1 MKFENVLL
9 GVLATK
15 PFHGYELMKWF
26 DVEGQFIRSNTHHS
40 QIYRELARMVKN
52 GLVDYE
58 IDPREG
64 KPAAK
69 VYRITEVGQQVLL
82 AWIRSPYQ
90 PTSRF
95 QDASF
100 HTHFAFTIAF
110 DLDAALRV
118 VETELAYRRK
128 QVAASRIRK
137 RGLVGVEPI
146 EGFDTGRF
154 QRYGEQMHYFG
165 ADSVDRWMEWLE
177 GIRTMVTAELA
188 SRDAANTPD
197 SEEHTA

>member
-52 GLVDYE
+52 GLVQFE

-64 KPAAK
+64 KPDAK
-69 VYRITEVGQQVLL
+69 VYRITEVGEQVLL
-82 AWIRSPYQ
+82 AWIRSPYE

-95 QDASF
+95 QDAGF
-100 HTHFAFTIAF
+100 NTHFAFAIAF

-118 VETELAYRRK
+118 VETELAYRRD
-128 QVAASRIRK
+128 QVAASRIRG
-137 RGLVGVEPI
+137 RGLVGIEPI
-146 EGFDTGRF
+146 EGFDAGRF
-154 QRYGEQMHYFG
+154 QRYSEQMHYFG
-165 ADSVDRWMEWLE
+165 ADSVDRWMDWLE
-177 GIRTMVTAELA
+177 GIRTVITAELA
-188 SRDAANTPD
+188 SRDDVNDPD

>member
-1 MKFENVLL
+1 MKFENVVL
-9 GVLATK
+9 GVLASR

-52 GLVDYE
+52 GLVEYE

-64 KPAAK
+64 KPDAK
-69 VYRITEVGQQVLL
+69 VYRITQVGQDVLM
-82 AWIRSPYQ
+82 AWIRSPYE

-95 QDASF
+95 QDADFNTRFSF
-100 HTHFAFTIAF
+100 TVAL
-110 DLDAALRV
+110 DLEAALRV
-118 VETELAYRRK
+118 VETELAYRRA
-128 QVAASRIRK
+128 QVAASRVRK
-137 RGLVGVEPI
+137 RGLVGVDPI
-146 EGFDTGRF
+146 EGFDTARY

-165 ADSVDRWMEWLE
+165 ADSVDRWMDWLD
-177 GIRTMVTAELA
+177 GIRTSITAELA
-188 SRDAANTPD
+188 SHASAITPD

>member
-1 MKFENVLL
+1 MKFENVVL

-52 GLVDYE
+52 GLVE
-58 IDPREG
+58 FEVDPREG
-64 KPAAK
+64 KPDAK
-69 VYRITEVGQQVLL
+69 VYRITEMGRHVLME
-82 AWIRSPYQ
+82 WVRSPYE

-95 QDASF
+95 QDADFNTRFSF
-100 HTHFAFTIAF
+100 TVAF
-110 DLDAALRV
+110 DLDAALQV
-118 VETELAYRRK
+118 VETELAYRRA
-128 QVAASRIRK
+128 QVAKSRGRR

-146 EGFDTGRF
+146 DGFDTERYM
-154 QRYGEQMHYFG
+154 RYGEQMHYFG

-177 GIRTMVTAELA
+177 QMRTMITAELA
-188 SRDAANTPD
+188 SRIANDATD
-197 SEEHTA
+197 TEEHTA